1 MKHSLIFVFLIFI
14 LLKTSTLLSQ
24 EISDNSSK
32 QDEIANSQ
40 IKEKILNLNLNFD
53 QSIKELDLKKNLIN
67 ESQLEVIKSKNTLL
81 LLNDLPL
88 SLDEKNEILSGIE
101 NDLKNQNTIYN
112 QSINEQLNLIK
123 SIKDDYELIGIN
135 KNSSE
140 NEKNC

>member
-1 MKHSLIFVFLIFI
+1 MKNSVIFVFLIFI

-67 ESQLEVIKSKNTLL
+67 ESQLEVIKSKNTLKHL
-81 LLNDLPL
+81 KEIKIIEFDHKDVVRHRNVQEIVEAY
-88 SLDEKNEILSGIE
+88 EKN
-101 NDLKNQNTIYN
+101 
-112 QSINEQLNLIK
+112 
-123 SIKDDYELIGIN
+123 KD
-135 KNSSE
+135 SE
-140 NEKNC
+140 